1 MQPIIAL
8 GCGLVGEYVIH
19 RLADDGHQVTAV
31 DIRIPTSLI
40 QRKDVSSIEQ
50 DAHLFIESLGNC
62 SCHRQYA
69 SWKNWSQYSQT
80 FD

>member
-19 RLADDGHQVTAV
+19 RLADDGHPVTAV

-50 DAHLFIESLGNC
+50 DAHLFIESLRTAHVIVNMLPGK
-62 SCHRQYA
+62 S
-69 SWKNWSQYSQT
+69 WSQYSQT